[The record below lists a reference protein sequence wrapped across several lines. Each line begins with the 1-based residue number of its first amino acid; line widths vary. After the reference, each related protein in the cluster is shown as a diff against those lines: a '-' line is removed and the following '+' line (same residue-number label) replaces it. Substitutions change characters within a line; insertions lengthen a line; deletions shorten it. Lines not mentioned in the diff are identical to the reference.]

1 MKWIL
6 RYVKGIV
13 DTYLVFEKDNSGK
26 QECVGYVDSDFAGN
40 LDKCRS
46 TTGYV
51 FTLSQAPI
59 SWRCTL

>member
-6 RYVKGIV
+6 RYLLKTV
-13 DTYLVFEKDNSGK
+13 DVGLIFEIDDTCD
-26 QECVGYVDSDFAGN
+26 QCVVGYTDSDYASN

-51 FTLSQAPI
+51 FTLARAHVS
-59 SWRCTL
+59 